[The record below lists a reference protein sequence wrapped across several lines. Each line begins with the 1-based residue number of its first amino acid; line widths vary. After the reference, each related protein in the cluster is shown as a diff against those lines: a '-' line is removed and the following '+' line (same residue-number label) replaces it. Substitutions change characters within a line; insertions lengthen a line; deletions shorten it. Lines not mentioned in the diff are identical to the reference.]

1 MHTVTKTSHKDT
13 CTNGRDRATCRR
25 CSYTVTKEQEYI
37 RMSMQSFVCDP
48 AKELSGKASM
58 ERIRVP
64 STDRV
69 FMPRTECT
77 RSLEM
82 RLHPRCILDIGMPD
96 VECHLQM
103 SLLQAVGV
111 GEECTVYKYYQ
122 DCLWTVLV
130 CYSFRSCIFLGRTG
144 LVH

>member
-1 MHTVTKTSHKDT
+1 
-13 CTNGRDRATCRR
+13 
-25 CSYTVTKEQEYI
+25 
-37 RMSMQSFVCDP
+37 
-48 AKELSGKASM
+48 M

-69 FMPRTECT
+69 LMPRTECT

-111 GEECTVYKYYQ
+111 GEECS
-122 DCLWTVLV
+122 LLPRLLV
-130 CYSFRSCIFLGRTG
+130 DVCHCFRSCIFLGRTG